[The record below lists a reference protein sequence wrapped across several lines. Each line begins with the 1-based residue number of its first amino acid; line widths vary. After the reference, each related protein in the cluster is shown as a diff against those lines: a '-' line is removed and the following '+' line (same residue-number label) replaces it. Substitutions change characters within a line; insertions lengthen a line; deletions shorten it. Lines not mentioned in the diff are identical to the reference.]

1 MLFSLIE
8 NLEKL
13 DVILASGSPRR
24 FEILKNAGLDFR
36 VELSGVTEDHNLDLT
51 PEDLVMAHARSK
63 GQAVAQKHP
72 KALVISADTI
82 VVHDGMV
89 LGKPEDEEDAY
100 RMLRRLSGETHEV
113 MTAFGLFLQEYDQM
127 HLERITT
134 AVSFRPLR
142 DEEILEYIG
151 TGEPF
156 DKAGAYAIQGQ
167 GAIFIKKIN
176 GSYLNVVGFPLTCF
190 YLALEKFMHKFV
202 L

>member
-24 FEILKNAGLDFR
+24 FEILTNAGLDFR
-36 VELSGVTEDHNLDLT
+36 VELSGIHEDNSLRCT
-51 PEDLVMAHARSK
+51 PEELVTIHARSK
-63 GQAVAQKHP
+63 GLAVAQRHP

-82 VVHDGMV
+82 VVHDGQA
-89 LGKPEDEEDAY
+89 LGKPKDEEDAF
-100 RMLRRLSGETHEV
+100 RMLRRLSGQTHEV
-113 MTAFGLFLQEYDQM
+113 MTAFGLFLHEYDQL

-134 AVSFRPLR
+134 DVSFRPLQ

-167 GAIFIKKIN
+167 GAIFVEKIN

-190 YLALEKFMHKFV
+190 YTALKQFMHKFV